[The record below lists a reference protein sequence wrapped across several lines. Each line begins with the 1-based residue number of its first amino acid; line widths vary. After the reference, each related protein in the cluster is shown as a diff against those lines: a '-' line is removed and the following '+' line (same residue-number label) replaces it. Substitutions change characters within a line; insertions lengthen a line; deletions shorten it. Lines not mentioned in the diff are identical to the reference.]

1 VSVPAPDVLRQLGAL
16 ATIVVGVVHLQ
27 QYADLI
33 HDVPTIGVLFLLD
46 GAGAGVV
53 AILLAT
59 RRAPLGAV
67 GGIALSAGA
76 IVSIAISMSA
86 GGLFG
91 YQEPTLRA
99 AVLVAIAAEAVAVAL
114 LLAYLVTRR
123 PATRAIRRRGA
134 ANADWPSC
142 HARGRSRCHVSS
154 SSRSPS
160 AVDVVA
166 RSARPRLGGLSGT
179 ATPWSSAT
187 GFRRRFHRCRRRGQD
202 QIQGAR

>member
-1 VSVPAPDVLRQLGAL
+1 MSVEPRDVLRQLGAL

-33 HDVPTIGVLFLLD
+33 HDVPTIGVLFLLN

-123 PATRAIRRRGA
+123 PTTRA
-134 ANADWPSC
+134 
-142 HARGRSRCHVSS
+142 
-154 SSRSPS
+154 
-160 AVDVVA
+160 
-166 RSARPRLGGLSGT
+166 
-179 ATPWSSAT
+179 
-187 GFRRRFHRCRRRGQD
+187 
-202 QIQGAR
+202 